1 MENNDRKKNDGIS
14 PLKIVLGGVVC
25 LVVVGAIFCPEET
38 KKILNNINVVLGEVQ
53 KGVTTLEKISESAS
67 NTSKNAQMI
76 CNNFCQIGYEDFSKY
91 KDFNF
96 AN

>member
-1 MENNDRKKNDGIS
+1 MKNNDKKEHNGIS
-14 PLKIVLGGVVC
+14 PLRILVGGAVC

-38 KKILNNINVVLGEVQ
+38 KKILNNINAVLVKVQ
-53 KGVTTLEKISESAS
+53 KIATTVEKISESAS

-76 CNNFCQIGYEDFSKY
+76 YNNVYQISYEDFSKY